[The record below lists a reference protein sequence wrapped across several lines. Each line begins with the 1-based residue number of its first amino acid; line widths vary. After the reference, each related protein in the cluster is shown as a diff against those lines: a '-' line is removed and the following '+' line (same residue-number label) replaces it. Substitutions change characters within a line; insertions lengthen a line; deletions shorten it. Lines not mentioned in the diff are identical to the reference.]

1 MAIQV
6 ILEIE
11 FKSATSDPTES
22 DRYSALA
29 ALKPDRVISEVWE
42 DVSDDQTRWRCT
54 RVFVTDDARNE
65 FLSLAAS
72 IDSSSIERS
81 TFISES
87 LVDD

>member
-6 ILEIE
+6 VLEIK
-11 FKSATSDPTES
+11 FKSPGNPTEG

-29 ALKPDRVISEVWE
+29 ALKPGRVISEVWE

-65 FLSLAAS
+65 FLSLSSS
-72 IDSSSIERS
+72 IDSSSVERS
-81 TFISES
+81 SFISES
-87 LVDD
+87 IVDD

>member
-6 ILEIE
+6 VLEIK
-11 FKSATSDPTES
+11 FKSPGNPTEG

-29 ALKPDRVISEVWE
+29 ALTPGRVISDIWE
-42 DVSDDQTRWRCT
+42 DVSDDQTRWRLT

-65 FLSLAAS
+65 FLSLS
-72 IDSSSIERS
+72 SSVDSSSIVR
-81 TFISES
+81 TIFVAES

>member
-6 ILEIE
+6 VLEIHL
-11 FKSATSDPTES
+11 KSPGNPTEG

-29 ALKPDRVISEVWE
+29 ALTPGRVISDIWE
-42 DVSDDQTRWRCT
+42 DVSDDQTRWRLT

-65 FLSLAAS
+65 FLSLS
-72 IDSSSIERS
+72 SSVDSSSIVR
-81 TFISES
+81 TIFVAES